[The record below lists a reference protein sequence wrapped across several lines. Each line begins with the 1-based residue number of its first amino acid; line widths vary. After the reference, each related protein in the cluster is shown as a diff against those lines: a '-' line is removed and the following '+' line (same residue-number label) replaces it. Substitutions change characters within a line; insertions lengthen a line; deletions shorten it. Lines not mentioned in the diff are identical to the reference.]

1 KLHFFVLFFILYNT
15 ASVKCPPWHP
25 FQCPNG
31 DCVPI
36 KYLCDGSPD
45 CGDGYD
51 ENKSMCTAATR
62 PPVEETAS
70 FLNAL
75 LNAHGKDFFV
85 LVFGEKGKNSLKEM
99 GGVNKV
105 AVAFSQSPTIQ
116 AFAAEMNLSED
127 EVNKMQEVMTSIASG
142 SNANF
147 SSNEAANFRFFAQ
160 KLQETGFFF

>member
-1 KLHFFVLFFILYNT
+1 MRTEQKRNDEIEGV
-15 ASVKCPPWHP
+15 VKCPPWHP

-31 DCVPI
+31 DCVSI

-51 ENKSMCTAATR
+51 ENKSMCTAAIR

-75 LNAHGKDFFV
+75 LNAHGTDFFG

-99 GGVNKV
+99 GGVQKV
-105 AVAFSQSPTIQ
+105 AVAFSRKFDLFIVEQ
-116 AFAAEMNLSED
+116 L
-127 EVNKMQEVMTSIASG
+127 
-142 SNANF
+142 
-147 SSNEAANFRFFAQ
+147 FF
-160 KLQETGFFF
+160 TFYFFFIFLYKFELLQVVLISVPRLVILKN